1 MVTHVLEGLDIV
13 CWPFPIGPLFYWL
26 NLPLVPTG
34 EKEFNS
40 RHFSQNVCTE
50 VAQSYQEPSI
60 WRETPCGNNSPE
72 QPHNFTTNVFR
83 MYGSLTS
90 HQRKE
95 FVKMGTKVDQAG
107 ANAWCS
113 RSFFSINWIILIVQY
128 VKRADIM
135 SKSTCDTPALNFIE
149 HNKVKMLFTSR
160 I

>member
-40 RHFSQNVCTE
+40 RGTSAKMYALKYLNLTK
-50 VAQSYQEPSI
+50 SLPSG
-60 WRETPCGNNSPE
+60 ENNSPE
-72 QPHNFTTNVFR
+72 RPHNFTTNVFR
-83 MYGSLTS
+83 MYESLTS

-113 RSFFSINWIILIVQY
+113 RSFFSINWIISIVQY

-149 HNKVKMLFTSR
+149 HNLRLKCYLPAGSR
-160 I
+160 DP